1 MPCVCLFNS
10 LEDNYNITIKKQVRT
25 FECDNTTIEYRN
37 SSRMFKCRILIGT
50 SVVLELFWCFF
61 FWFSKMVDNI
71 SEPISE
77 DIEVEFQN
85 TKNKGDNQTV
95 FLTFIPK
102 VHGLW
107 LFWLAFFLS
116 LCSLTGYFGVCMLY
130 WERWPC
136 QIGLLISQYIQHLP
150 DQEKCCLVGMQSVV
164 KAQSSDFHQTENL
177 RLLRKRKAESKHEMV
192 PPRGS
197 AGSDLRGPGGGWVD
211 GSRGSPMSARLI
223 LWIDCAHN

>member
-1 MPCVCLFNS
+1 MPCVCVFNS

-50 SVVLELFWCFF
+50 SVVLELFWCLF
-61 FWFSKMVDNI
+61 FWCLFFLFSKMVDNI

-116 LCSLTGYFGVCMLY
+116 LYSLTGYFGVCMYVVLGALAMPNRAVNLPVHSAPARPRKMLSGWY
-130 WERWPC
+130 AERREGTELWFSPNC
-136 QIGLLISQYIQHLP
+136 QRSRSLG
-150 DQEKCCLVGMQSVV
+150 G
-164 KAQSSDFHQTENL
+164 QTTQ
-177 RLLRKRKAESKHEMV
+177 
-192 PPRGS
+192 
-197 AGSDLRGPGGGWVD
+197 
-211 GSRGSPMSARLI
+211 
-223 LWIDCAHN
+223 